1 MINEERVKQLCKIAL
16 YEKTEE
22 KKHRQTG
29 IYYRS
34 DYVGKEII
42 KSIFTGT
49 IAYGLLAVLWAMS
62 NWEAVLE
69 SLNNLEIINTAVEV
83 IVIYIGFIALYLF
96 ATFVIYL
103 SRYGYSKKKLD
114 GYKEDL
120 KILNQ
125 MYEREEKLKL

>member
-1 MINEERVKQLCKIAL
+1 MINEERVKQLYKIAI
-16 YEKTEE
+16 YERTEE
-22 KKHRQTG
+22 KQHREAG
-29 IYYRS
+29 LYYRS

-49 IAYGLLAVLWAMS
+49 IAYGLLTALWAMS

-83 IVIYIGFIALYLF
+83 IVIYVGFLALYLF
-96 ATFVIYL
+96 ATFVVYL
-103 SRYGYSKKKLD
+103 IRYGHSRKKLEQ
-114 GYKEDL
+114 YKEDL
-120 KILNQ
+120 KEMNQ